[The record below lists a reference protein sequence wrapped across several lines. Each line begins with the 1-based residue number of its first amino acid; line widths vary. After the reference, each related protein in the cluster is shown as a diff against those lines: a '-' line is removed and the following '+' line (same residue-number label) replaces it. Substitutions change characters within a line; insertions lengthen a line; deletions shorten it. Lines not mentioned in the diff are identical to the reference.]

1 MTDTVIE
8 LCLYRGQT
16 MTLAL
21 VVTSDALVP
30 EIVAEALYAA
40 KRHWDHPGR
49 AAPIVIRKLAKFYD
63 TELLVGSQRAQR
75 PNADVLVLD
84 FVSGLVSD
92 RTERKSYRFAK
103 WLKGHGVP

>member
-1 MTDTVIE
+1 MTDTVLE

-16 MTLAL
+16 TTLAL
-21 VVTSDALVP
+21 VVTGDALVP

-40 KRHWDHPGR
+40 KRHWDNPGR
-49 AAPIVIRKLAKFYD
+49 AAPIVIRKMAKFYD
-63 TELLVGSQRAQR
+63 TQLVVGGQRT
-75 PNADVLVLD
+75 PDTDVLVLD

-92 RTERKSYRFAK
+92 RTEGKSYRFSK

>member
-1 MTDTVIE
+1 VIE

-21 VVTSDALVP
+21 VVTGDALVP

-40 KRHWDHPGR
+40 KRHWGDPGR

-63 TELLVGSQRAQR
+63 TELVIGSWTTSGAARKLGS
-75 PNADVLVLD
+75 DVIVLD